1 MAGLEDFRVCFLLE
15 DPFADASK
23 RLDPVLRASYVHHCC
38 SAERDDPLGALK
50 SEAVA
55 HPSLQLFRIDADGLR
70 VRAQRT
76 QRDLYIIDR
85 YDVCAS
91 AGEHLIE
98 IHGRI
103 SLKNDKP
110 ASVERKNR

>member
-70 VRAQRT
+70 
-76 QRDLYIIDR
+76 
-85 YDVCAS
+85 S
-91 AGEHLIE
+91 EEHTSELQSLM
-98 IHGRI
+98 RI
-103 SLKNDKP
+103 SYAVFCLKKKKINTYLAIHLYFYSSD
-110 ASVERKNR
+110 